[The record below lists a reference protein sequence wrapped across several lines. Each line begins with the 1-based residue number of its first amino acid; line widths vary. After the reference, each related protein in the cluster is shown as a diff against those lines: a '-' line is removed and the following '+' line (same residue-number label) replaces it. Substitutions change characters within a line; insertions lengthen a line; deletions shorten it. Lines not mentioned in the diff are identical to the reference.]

1 MEDALRGLPW
11 KECLLDMD
19 DTIVPGSTVEES
31 LYHLINIK
39 TNKQSQNKNLKE
51 LQKYWEMSREYLLN

>member
-39 TNKQSQNKNLKE
+39 TNKQSQNKNLQE
-51 LQKYWEMSREYLLN
+51 LQKY